1 MRGLPLA
8 GLALL
13 AGCAAQSKP
22 ITIATALH
30 ELQSQLQAAGA
41 VSATGAGPVR
51 FAQAARAAQCEART
65 ANPEVPIVAHEIT
78 IDLTGTF
85 TANGGF
91 AIGPAIT
98 GGPPFGLSSSVTR
111 GQTQGLTLPLTFA
124 ALSELPDVVAA
135 QRIVLFSGLPAAA
148 RAIETRRVLV
158 DRDGLRLQT
167 QALIAGFD
175 PQACLRAA
183 SQPAG
188 PWHPLIARPVA
199 DRARH
204 RRPAYAS
211 SPAYAV
217 YHLARRRRRPD
228 DPQAAFRF
236 HHAAPGSVFLRD
248 AVASQRRDR
257 RLRSRAV
264 LGGRLDQHAGRLPKD
279 ETF

>member
-1 MRGLPLA
+1 MRGLA
-8 GLALL
+8 VAALALL
-13 AGCAAQSKP
+13 AGCASQSRP
-22 ITIATALH
+22 ITIATALR

-135 QRIVLFSGLPAAA
+135 QRVVLFASLPAGA
-148 RAIETRRVLV
+148 RNTGIRRVLAE
-158 DRDGLRLQT
+158 RDGLRTRT
-167 QALIAGFD
+167 QSLIASFNLGECG
-175 PQACLRAA
+175 QTA

-188 PWHPLIARPVA
+188 PWHPMIRRPLAEQRPMHVA
-199 DRARH
+199 YRQGRRH
-204 RRPAYAS
+204 RRPHEVVAS
-211 SPAYAV
+211 RFR
-217 YHLARRRRRPD
+217 HRRP
-228 DPQAAFRF
+228 PYR
-236 HHAAPGSVFLRD
+236 GIT
-248 AVASQRRDR
+248 
-257 RLRSRAV
+257 RLS
-264 LGGRLDQHAGRLPKD
+264 
-279 ETF
+279 